1 MGYLS
6 QPSEHSNMKPISL
19 AKMDDNEELCS
30 YASWLEKHPSVLE
43 NFDKVMSVAEG
54 KEIVVFLDYDG
65 TLSPIVDDPDKA
77 YMSDAVSALR
87 RTISTTRKNCGGFLS
102 PDEFCSFGFS
112 LLLSFSHKLS
122 CQCGM
127 VCNLQMRAA
136 VREVAYC
143 FPTAIVSGRCK
154 DKVYEFVKLRNVYY
168 AGSHGMDISTPS
180 GSSKCEDQKHQIKGV
195 DEKGNHVV
203 HFHPAKEFLPTIQE
217 IIKVL
222 KENTRR
228 IKGSMIEDNMF
239 CVTVHYRCVKNEEDI
254 SVLREMVEST
264 MKSYPSFHISSGR
277 KVMEIRPNVNW
288 DKGCAL
294 MYLLDTLGYDNFNN
308 VLPIY
313 LGDDRTDEDAFKV
326 IRHIGQGFPIVVS
339 SIAKKTQASYSL
351 RDPSDVLA
359 FLIRLARWKK
369 NML

>member
-19 AKMDDNEELCS
+19 AKMDENEELCS
-30 YASWLEKHPSVLE
+30 YASWLEKHPSVLD
-43 NFDKVMSVAEG
+43 NFEKVMSVAEG

-77 YMSDAVSALR
+77 YMSDV
-87 RTISTTRKNCGGFLS
+87 
-102 PDEFCSFGFS
+102 
-112 LLLSFSHKLS
+112 
-122 CQCGM
+122 
-127 VCNLQMRAA
+127 MRAA
-136 VREVAYC
+136 VREIAYC

-217 IIKVL
+217 
-222 KENTRR
+222 
-228 IKGSMIEDNMF
+228 
-239 CVTVHYRCVKNEEDI
+239 
-254 SVLREMVEST
+254 
-264 MKSYPSFHISSGR
+264 
-277 KVMEIRPNVNW
+277 VMEIRPNVNW

-294 MYLLDTLGYDNFNN
+294 MYLLDTLGFDNFNN

-339 SIAKKTQASYSL
+339 SIAKETQASYSL

-369 NML
+369 NMLHKTK

>member
-19 AKMDDNEELCS
+19 AKMDENEELCS
-30 YASWLEKHPSVLE
+30 YASWLEKHPSVLD
-43 NFDKVMSVAEG
+43 NFEKVMSVAEG

-77 YMSDAVSALR
+77 YMSDV
-87 RTISTTRKNCGGFLS
+87 
-102 PDEFCSFGFS
+102 
-112 LLLSFSHKLS
+112 
-122 CQCGM
+122 
-127 VCNLQMRAA
+127 MRAA
-136 VREVAYC
+136 VREIAYC

-217 IIKVL
+217 
-222 KENTRR
+222 
-228 IKGSMIEDNMF
+228 
-239 CVTVHYRCVKNEEDI
+239 DI

-294 MYLLDTLGYDNFNN
+294 MYLLDTLGFDNFNN

-339 SIAKKTQASYSL
+339 SIAKETQASYSL

-369 NML
+369 NMLHKTK

>member
-77 YMSDAVSALR
+77 YMSDA
-87 RTISTTRKNCGGFLS
+87 
-102 PDEFCSFGFS
+102 
-112 LLLSFSHKLS
+112 
-122 CQCGM
+122 
-127 VCNLQMRAA
+127 MRAA

-143 FPTAIVSGRCK
+143 FPTAIVSGRRK

-264 MKSYPSFHISSGR
+264 MKSYSNFHISSGR

-294 MYLLDTLGYDNFNN
+294 MYLLDTLGFDNFNN

-359 FLIRLARWKK
+359 FLIRLTRWKK
-369 NML
+369 NMLQKLK

>member
-30 YASWLEKHPSVLE
+30 YASWLEKHPSVLD

-77 YMSDAVSALR
+77 YMSDA
-87 RTISTTRKNCGGFLS
+87 
-102 PDEFCSFGFS
+102 
-112 LLLSFSHKLS
+112 
-122 CQCGM
+122 
-127 VCNLQMRAA
+127 MRAA

-143 FPTAIVSGRCK
+143 FPTAIVSGRRK

-180 GSSKCEDQKHQIKGV
+180 GSSKCEDQRHQIKGV

-203 HFHPAKEFLPTIQE
+203 HFHPAKDFLPTIQE

-264 MKSYPSFHISSGR
+264 MKSYPNFHISSGR

-294 MYLLDTLGYDNFNN
+294 MYLLDTLGFDNFNN

-369 NML
+369 NMLQKLK

>member
-19 AKMDDNEELCS
+19 AKMDENEELCS
-30 YASWLEKHPSVLE
+30 YASWLEKHPSVLD
-43 NFDKVMSVAEG
+43 NFEKVMSVAEG

-77 YMSDAVSALR
+77 YMSDV
-87 RTISTTRKNCGGFLS
+87 
-102 PDEFCSFGFS
+102 
-112 LLLSFSHKLS
+112 
-122 CQCGM
+122 
-127 VCNLQMRAA
+127 MRAA
-136 VREVAYC
+136 VREIAYC

-222 KENTRR
+222 KENIRR

-239 CVTVHYRCVKNEEDI
+239 CVTIHYRCVKNEEDI

-294 MYLLDTLGYDNFNN
+294 MYLLDTLGFDNFNN

-339 SIAKKTQASYSL
+339 SIAKETQASYSL

-369 NML
+369 NMLHKTK